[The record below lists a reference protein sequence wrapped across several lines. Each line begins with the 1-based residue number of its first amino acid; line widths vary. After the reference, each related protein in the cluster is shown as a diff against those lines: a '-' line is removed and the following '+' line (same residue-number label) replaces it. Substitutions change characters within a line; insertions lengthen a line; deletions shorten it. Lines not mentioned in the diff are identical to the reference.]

1 MDDRYPCKNKGEFIE
16 NLRRVNQRAGVEQE
30 IIDLI
35 EAYARLRLDEDKE
48 IRFFD
53 NRIRINDRELQEF
66 LLKNR
71 HLDHRVLNFLASYFL
86 EIKRR
91 GLRCV
96 YSPSH
101 LAHLLKIS
109 IERLHWLA
117 DDKRGHYTCFPVK
130 KRDGG
135 VREIFAPKSCLK
147 AVQRQILDD
156 LLHRVRLNS
165 HAEGFRK
172 RRSIL
177 TNAKRH
183 IGKNVVIKMDVKDFF
198 PSIAFERVLGMF
210 VSLGY
215 PRQVALLLT
224 KLVTHNGR
232 LPIGAPTSPA
242 ISNIV
247 CRRLD
252 RRFSRLGEKA
262 GFDYSRYA
270 DDITISSNNKGANRM
285 IPFFKEIIREEGFE
299 VNEAKM
305 RILRSGGRQK
315 VTGIVVN
322 KKPNL
327 DKKKVRK
334 LRAVIHNCS
343 HRDLRQEVKRWAEN
357 EKGLNNPRSYSLRE
371 FQSSL
376 RGKLHFVRMI
386 NPEIGKRLIEQL
398 DYKGI
403 SF

>member
-1 MDDRYPCKNKGEFIE
+1 MEDRYPCKNKGEFIE
-16 NLRRVNQRAGVEQE
+16 NLRRINQRAGVEPE

-35 EAYARLRLDEDKE
+35 EAYARLRLDEEKE

-53 NRIRINDRELQEF
+53 NRIRINDRELLEF
-66 LLKNR
+66 LHKNR
-71 HLDHRVLNFLASYFL
+71 DLDPRVLNFLASYFL
-86 EIKRR
+86 EMKRR
-91 GLRCV
+91 GHRCV
-96 YSPSH
+96 FSPYH
-101 LAHLLKIS
+101 FAHLLSIS
-109 IERLHWLA
+109 MERLHWLA

-135 VREIFAPKSCLK
+135 VREILAPKPYLK
-147 AVQRQILDD
+147 GVQRQILDD
-156 LLHRVRLNS
+156 LLQRVRLNS

-183 IGKNVVIKMDVKDFF
+183 IAKKVVVKMDVKEFF
-198 PSIAFERVLGMF
+198 PSITFERALGMF
-210 VSLGY
+210 ASLGY

-224 KLVTHNGR
+224 RLVTHNGK

-270 DDITISSNNKGANRM
+270 DDITISSNNTGVNRM
-285 IPFFKEIIREEGFE
+285 IPFFKEIIKEEGFE
-299 VNEAKM
+299 VNEAKI

-315 VTGIVVN
+315 ITGIVVN
-322 KKPNL
+322 RKPNL
-327 DKKKVRK
+327 DKKEVRK
-334 LRAVIHNCS
+334 LRAVIYNCS
-343 HRDLRQEVKRWAEN
+343 HRDPRQEAKRWAEN
-357 EKGLNNPRSYSLRE
+357 EKGLNNPHSYNLRE
-371 FQSSL
+371 FRSSL
-376 RGKLHFVRMI
+376 RGKIHFVRMV
-386 NPEIGKRLIEQL
+386 NPETGKRLIAQL
-398 DYKGI
+398 NPLGG
-403 SF
+403 